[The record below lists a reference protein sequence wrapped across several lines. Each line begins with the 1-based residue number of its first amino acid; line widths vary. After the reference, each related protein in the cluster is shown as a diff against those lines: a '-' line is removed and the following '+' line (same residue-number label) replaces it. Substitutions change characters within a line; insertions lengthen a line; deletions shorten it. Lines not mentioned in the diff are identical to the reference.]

1 MVDFGGPRK
10 TQCYKVHLNALD
22 AGISFKRDCNNCIHC
37 LLPKLLHE
45 IISTQIFTTGTNPAM
60 RMAQ

>member
-22 AGISFKRDCNNCIHC
+22 AGISFKRD
-37 LLPKLLHE
+37 
-45 IISTQIFTTGTNPAM
+45 
-60 RMAQ
+60 